1 MSEFARQL
9 RRNATEAER
18 AVWAMLRAG
27 RLDGLKFKRQMQL
40 GPYIVDF
47 VCFDEKLI
55 VEVDGSQHA
64 ESEGDVKRDAY
75 FAAAGYR
82 TVRVWNRDAMT
93 NRDGLAK
100 AILAAAGRES

>member
-1 MSEFARQL
+1 MSEFVKHL
-9 RRNATEAER
+9 RSNATNAEGI
-18 AVWAMLRAG
+18 VWSMLRAG
-27 RLDGLKFKRQMQL
+27 RLGGLKFKRQMQL

-64 ESEGDVKRDAY
+64 ESQKDVQRDAY
-75 FAAAGYR
+75 FVKAGYR
-82 TVRVWNRDAMT
+82 TLRFWNNEAMS

-100 AILAAAGRES
+100 AILAAAARET

>member
-1 MSEFARQL
+1 MSEFAKQL
-9 RRNATEAER
+9 RRNQTAAER
-18 AVWAMLRAG
+18 VVWGMLRAG
-27 RLDGLKFKRQMQL
+27 RLDGLKFKRQIQL

-64 ESEGDVKRDAY
+64 ESESDARRDAY
-75 FAAAGYR
+75 FTEAGYR
-82 TVRVWNRDAMT
+82 TLRVWNRDAMT
-93 NRDGLAK
+93 NREGLAK

>member
-1 MSEFARQL
+1 MSEFVKHL
-9 RRNATEAER
+9 RSNATNAER
-18 AVWAMLRAG
+18 IVWSMLRAG
-27 RLDGLKFKRQMQL
+27 RLGGLKFKRQMQL

-64 ESEGDVKRDAY
+64 ESQKDAQRDAY
-75 FAAAGYR
+75 FVEAGYR
-82 TVRVWNRDAMT
+82 TLRFWNNEAMS

-100 AILAAAGRES
+100 AILAAAGREI

>member
-1 MSEFARQL
+1 MSEFAKRL
-9 RRNATEAER
+9 RTNATEAER
-18 AVWAMLRAG
+18 VVWTMLRAG
-27 RLDGLKFKRQMQL
+27 RLNGLKFKRQMQL

-47 VCFDEKLI
+47 VCFDERLI

-64 ESEGDVKRDAY
+64 ESEKDAQRDAY

-82 TVRVWNRDAMT
+82 TLRFWNNEAMN

-100 AILAAAGRES
+100 AILAAVGRET